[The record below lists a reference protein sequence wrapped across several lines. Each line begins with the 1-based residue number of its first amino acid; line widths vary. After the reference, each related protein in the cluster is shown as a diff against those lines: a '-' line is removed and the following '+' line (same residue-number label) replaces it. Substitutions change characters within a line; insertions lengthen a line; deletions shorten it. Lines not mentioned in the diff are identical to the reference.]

1 MHISTPE
8 MLALYV
14 HDVRTIHHPGSDSR
28 DKGRKAAAALAY
40 HGLLMIAKH
49 WLETLPQRPTAP
61 IPNRAAPIL
70 WKEPM
75 GWNPLFTSQHQGL
88 MVADRDHN
96 DI

>member
-14 HDVRTIHHPGSDSR
+14 HDVRTIHHPNSDSR
-28 DKGRKAAAALAY
+28 DKGRKAATALAY

-75 GWNPLFTSQHQGL
+75 GWNPLCTSQ
-88 MVADRDHN
+88 DRESVMGTCSN
-96 DI
+96 NI